1 MGFCVSTLVYG
12 MSCGLFGSPG
22 STNPNSKC
30 FTSSDGSFDLAS
42 LGDRDRDLQNVEWK
56 TLKKSSSLYIYLC
69 RRLFLLNVVTSS
81 DSVSAPEFT
90 YPSKINLITPSTFAF
105 DHPYLIFWQLPH
117 WSHLSFLVAFGLL
130 STAHQFPQ
138 ACNYLI
144 AFFDL
149 GDFFL
154 LI

>member
-1 MGFCVSTLVYG
+1 MFIFLRAEFPELWRDRLPLLPYLTLMGFCVSTLVYG

-42 LGDRDRDLQNVEWK
+42 LGDRDRDL
-56 TLKKSSSLYIYLC
+56 C

-90 YPSKINLITPSTFAF
+90 YPDFLTVASLIPPFLPCCLWTSFHCSSVSTS
-105 DHPYLIFWQLPH
+105 L
-117 WSHLSFLVAFGLL
+117 
-130 STAHQFPQ
+130 
-138 ACNYLI
+138 
-144 AFFDL
+144 
-149 GDFFL
+149 
-154 LI
+154 